1 MVAQQ
6 QRHIYLVESDLLGRK
21 LTTNLDIINL
31 DYDFLQ
37 SCLTIHTTSQATY
50 ILLATLISVYCF
62 INAIREVVPFDGSA
76 RMPGEDQAIALGDT
90 CCARQR
96 RFPAATADALPPPR
110 FLEDICTCSFHQYDL
125 T

>member
-31 DYDFLQ
+31 NYDFFAIMFYN
-37 SCLTIHTTSQATY
+37 SYYITSQTTY

-110 FLEDICTCSFHQYDL
+110 FLEDIHACRFHHL
-125 T
+125 